1 MGDAMKKNLNYIL
14 LGLAGLL
21 LIATIVISLTLGKK
35 KPEATSQAS
44 TERKSIMPTITTE
57 VVVEI
62 TDEEVEQALEPVSEL
77 ITMNYRYKDVGS
89 YTSYKTWFDDE
100 KIPFTTDYQLF
111 TYTGTVKLGYDFS
124 KVTYSVDNE
133 NKKITVTL
141 PEVEVIA
148 NEIDHDSF
156 EVQDEKSSVFNQ
168 QSFDDFASVE
178 NELIEKKNAEVL
190 ADDEAV
196 EEASQN
202 AELIMKDFLQQNEK
216 FDEYDIV
223 FLKAKDSKGE

>member
-1 MGDAMKKNLNYIL
+1 MKKNLNYIL

-148 NEIDHDSF
+148 NEIDHDLKCRMRSLLF
-156 EVQDEKSSVFNQ
+156 
-168 QSFDDFASVE
+168 
-178 NELIEKKNAEVL
+178 LISRALMILPLWKMN
-190 ADDEAV
+190 
-196 EEASQN
+196 
-202 AELIMKDFLQQNEK
+202 
-216 FDEYDIV
+216 
-223 FLKAKDSKGE
+223 

>member
-77 ITMNYRYKDVGS
+77 ITMNYRYNDVGS
-89 YTSYKTWFDDE
+89 Y
-100 KIPFTTDYQLF
+100 
-111 TYTGTVKLGYDFS
+111 
-124 KVTYSVDNE
+124 
-133 NKKITVTL
+133 TVTL

>member
-1 MGDAMKKNLNYIL
+1 M
-14 LGLAGLL
+14 
-21 LIATIVISLTLGKK
+21 
-35 KPEATSQAS
+35 
-44 TERKSIMPTITTE
+44 
-57 VVVEI
+57 
-62 TDEEVEQALEPVSEL
+62 EQALEPVSEL